1 MKPNTPTKMTMISH
15 ITYWCRWSI
24 SCAIDEAADGKYHAR
39 ACALVAPNAA
49 ARPPSARRSFE
60 PFILFF
66 PPNLDPQPFLEL
78 HGERGARLVVEMP
91 PELERLPAA
100 AQHDVPAV
108 AFDTHRAGVELVAR
122 DTRGLRHLD
131 GEPPAVEL
139 DALIVGGVARLQQE
153 RGGEQQHLE
162 AGERQDEPRAGEC
175 EAGADRQRRDAERG
189 ENASQARRR
198 DRAIALED
206 HAEAARALME
216 RQLAPR
222 IFPRRLEGGH
232 AH

>member
-24 SCAIDEAADGKYHAR
+24 SCAIDDAA
-39 ACALVAPNAA
+39 
-49 ARPPSARRSFE
+49 
-60 PFILFF
+60 
-66 PPNLDPQPFLEL
+66 
-78 HGERGARLVVEMP
+78 
-91 PELERLPAA
+91 
-100 AQHDVPAV
+100 
-108 AFDTHRAGVELVAR
+108 
-122 DTRGLRHLD
+122 GLRHLD

-153 RGGEQQHLE
+153 RRGEQQHLE
-162 AGERQDEPRAGEC
+162 ARERQDQPRAGEC